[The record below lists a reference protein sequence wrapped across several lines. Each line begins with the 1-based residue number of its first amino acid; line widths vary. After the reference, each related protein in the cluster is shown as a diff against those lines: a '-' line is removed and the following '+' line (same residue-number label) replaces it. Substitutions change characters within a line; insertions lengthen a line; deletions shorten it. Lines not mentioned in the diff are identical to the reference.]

1 MFALFIRNNSTH
13 SRCHHIKR
21 FPVVSFVCA
30 ACIIV
35 AEPHRAD
42 NGFVESAP
50 MLVTDAM
57 RGGAVV
63 VIRFH
68 AYEYIIET
76 IPFAEMATMPVVYR
90 LMRCCV
96 HAWFLALVPAFGLL
110 ASGCKDAHI
119 QCTLACL
126 VPYIQ
131 YAALVLSRLHV
142 VFC

>member
-1 MFALFIRNNSTH
+1 MSPYH
-13 SRCHHIKR
+13 ER
-21 FPVVSFVCA
+21 FPVDSLVC

-35 AEPHRAD
+35 AELHRAD

-57 RGGAVV
+57 CGGAVV

-90 LMRCCV
+90 LMGCCM

-110 ASGCKDAHI
+110 ASGCKHAHTGI